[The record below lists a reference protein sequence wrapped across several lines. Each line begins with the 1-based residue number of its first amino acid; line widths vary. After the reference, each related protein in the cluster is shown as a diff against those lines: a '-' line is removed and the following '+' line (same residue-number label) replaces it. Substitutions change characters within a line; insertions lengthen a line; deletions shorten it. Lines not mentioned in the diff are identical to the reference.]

1 MVVYRLVKGPCKCWA
16 SIVDPVYLLHLTC
29 YMFVLCTERINDDD
43 GDMTVCTCSGNVRGQ
58 KPYTKGPACSKCG
71 SGAGWCKNGLC
82 NSKSWF
88 QFNFSILFVC
98 YLTLNLL
105 VDMCDEC
112 DDDALFT
119 DSGSWAGPASAS
131 RQSCSFR

>member
-82 NSKSWF
+82 NSKS
-88 QFNFSILFVC
+88 
-98 YLTLNLL
+98 
-105 VDMCDEC
+105 
-112 DDDALFT
+112 
-119 DSGSWAGPASAS
+119 
-131 RQSCSFR
+131 